1 MAVKKRAWIILG
13 VILLVI
19 AVPVVFLRIR
29 TVRATAGIESLQGRV
44 GDFAEITKPI
54 RTRCSQIESAEDLEH
69 ARVTMGLQTVS
80 NLFVVRFNGEGL
92 PYFYGFVAY
101 DTNRQE
107 IVRAVVKQL
116 W

>member
-1 MAVKKRAWIILG
+1 MKKRTWIISVL
-13 VILLVI
+13 VLLVT
-19 AVPVVFLRIR
+19 ASPLVSLRLR
-29 TVRATAGIESLQGRV
+29 TVRAIARIRALQGCL
-44 GDFAEITKPI
+44 GDFAELTKPI
-54 RTRCSQIESAEDLEH
+54 STRYSQIDSAEGLEH

-101 DTNRQE
+101 DTNRRE
-107 IVRAVVKQL
+107 IVRAVVNPL